1 LSEDSGKYPALA
13 HDWAEKWLKMRVLEN
28 LRFDK
33 SDGNPRR
40 YWTWRV
46 FGQAL
51 SKLQGLTTQS
61 STDWIGISLIT
72 VFGIG
77 VGVGVS

>member
-1 LSEDSGKYPALA
+1 MNGLCLSEDSGQYPALA

-51 SKLQGLTTQS
+51 CT
-61 STDWIGISLIT
+61 
-72 VFGIG
+72 
-77 VGVGVS
+77 